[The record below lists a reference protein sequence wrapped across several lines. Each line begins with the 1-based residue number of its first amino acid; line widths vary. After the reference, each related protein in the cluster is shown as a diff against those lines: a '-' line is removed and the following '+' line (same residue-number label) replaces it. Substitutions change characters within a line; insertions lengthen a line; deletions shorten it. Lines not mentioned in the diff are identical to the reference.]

1 MRAGNRLGLSSHSFP
16 AERLLKSLRKSRFQR
31 LLKAAYKHK
40 WCIQTHGRKK
50 ETQSP
55 TTYALQ
61 LVAWHSPHLTG
72 PIDEIL
78 QDVLVAKSHG
88 GRLISKKKGDLVGK
102 TNTSQGWQYI
112 AQLFFGWWS
121 VFCTISFSGSEQRPL
136 TIMCSVWVEHTT
148 RKAEVESR
156 YTPEPNSL
164 KQNQDRLDNKNAHS
178 VLYDSS

>member
-40 WCIQTHGRKK
+40 WCIQTHHGRKK

-88 GRLISKKKGDLVGK
+88 GRLISKKRGTWLGKQTQVKVGNILHSYFLADDL
-102 TNTSQGWQYI
+102 
-112 AQLFFGWWS
+112 
-121 VFCTISFSGSEQRPL
+121 SFAPYHFPVQ
-136 TIMCSVWVEHTT
+136 
-148 RKAEVESR
+148 SR
-156 YTPEPNSL
+156 DP
-164 KQNQDRLDNKNAHS
+164 
-178 VLYDSS
+178 

>member
-88 GRLISKKKGDLVGK
+88 GEVDLKKKGGL
-102 TNTSQGWQYI
+102 GWENKHKSRLAIY
-112 AQLFFGWWS
+112 
-121 VFCTISFSGSEQRPL
+121 CTVIFWLMICLLHHIIFRF
-136 TIMCSVWVEHTT
+136 
-148 RKAEVESR
+148 RAE
-156 YTPEPNSL
+156 T
-164 KQNQDRLDNKNAHS
+164 LDNN
-178 VLYDSS
+178 VLCLSRTHNQEGRGWKQIYSRTQ